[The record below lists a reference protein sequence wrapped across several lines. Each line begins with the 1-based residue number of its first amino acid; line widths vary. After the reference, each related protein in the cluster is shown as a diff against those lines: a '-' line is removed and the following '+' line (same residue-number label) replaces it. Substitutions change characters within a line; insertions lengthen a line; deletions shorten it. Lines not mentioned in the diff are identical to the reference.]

1 MYLSQLRIKNFRCI
15 KDLEVNFHKGLNIL
29 IGENDSGKTAVL
41 DVLRWC
47 FELGSENREF
57 FISRDDFHIDKKS
70 RIRINE
76 IEFDVT
82 FGDLS
87 EDEQGI
93 FIELLAIPEEES
105 KEVPLEGRETEL
117 QLHVRFTYDE
127 EKNRTRVIFWGGAK
141 EGQTIPSELLELIY
155 CTYLDA
161 LRDAIRDLR
170 PSKGNQLSQLF
181 VKLRP
186 DKTEQDRLAGQ
197 IHETVRNLDN
207 WKSLLAEGKEKITK
221 HLNNVTLKDTSQ
233 EVDID
238 FVQREFRKIAE
249 GLRVRI
255 PIKNTKNPKLEE
267 ASAINKNPIEDFEI
281 WQNGLG
287 YNNLIYTAT
296 VLGNLREKKKV
307 EPSSYTALLIEEPEA
322 HLHPQLQNVF
332 FRYLETMA
340 GEQIHVFITSHSPTI
355 TAKTHIDSL
364 IVLSKT
370 DEGISALPLR
380 KVDLEEKDKK
390 YLQRFLDVTKSQLF
404 FAKGVILVEGISE
417 ALLLP
422 RFSDLLGK
430 EEYNLEKNGIEVV
443 NIGGVAFEPFAK
455 LFNSNEKKGSLGVRC
470 AIITDDDI
478 DPISSV
484 AKTNRAKNARS
495 FEGGLLRVICA
506 GYTFEYQL
514 YLNNPKIMKDLYL
527 ELHPQT
533 KFEGAKNEA
542 YEFVKAVQ
550 NNKDKAVSA
559 QILAEKIGKEN
570 LRFEVPAYI
579 RKAIEWVVKGN
590 DSGS

>member
-1 MYLSQLRIKNFRCI
+1 MYLSKLHINNFRCI
-15 KDLEVNFHKGLNIL
+15 KDLEINFRKGLNIL
-29 IGENDSGKTAVL
+29 IGENDTGKTAVL
-41 DVLRWC
+41 DALRWC

-57 FISRDDFHIDKKS
+57 FISRDDFRIDKKS

-76 IEFDVT
+76 IEFDLT

-127 EKNRTRVIFWGGAK
+127 EKNRTRVNFWGGAK
-141 EGQTIPSELLELIY
+141 EGQTIPSEVLELIY

-186 DKTEQDRLAGQ
+186 DKIEQDRLASQ
-197 IHETVRNLDN
+197 INETVRSLDN
-207 WKSLLAEGKEKITK
+207 WKSLLAEGKGKITE
-221 HLNNVTLKDTSQ
+221 HLNNVTLKDTAQ

-255 PIKNTKNPKLEE
+255 PIKSAKNPKLEE
-267 ASAINKNPIEDFEI
+267 ASAIKKGPIEDFEI

-340 GEQIHVFITSHSPTI
+340 GEQVQVFITSHSPTI

-364 IVLSKT
+364 IVLSKA
-370 DEGISALPLR
+370 DEGISVLPLR
-380 KVDLEEKDKK
+380 KVDLKEKDKK

-404 FAKGVILVEGISE
+404 FAKAVILVEGISE

-443 NIGGVAFEPFAK
+443 NIGGVSFEPFAK
-455 LFNSNEKKGSLGVRC
+455 LFNSNEKEESLGVRC

-478 DPISSV
+478 DPISNV
-484 AKTNRAKNARS
+484 AKTNRAENARS
-495 FEGGLLRVICA
+495 FDGGLLRVICA

-514 YLNNPKIMKDLYL
+514 FLNNPKIMKDLYL

-550 NNKDKAVSA
+550 NNKDKAVLA

-590 DSGS
+590 GSGS

>member
-550 NNKDKAVSA
+550 NNKDKAVLA